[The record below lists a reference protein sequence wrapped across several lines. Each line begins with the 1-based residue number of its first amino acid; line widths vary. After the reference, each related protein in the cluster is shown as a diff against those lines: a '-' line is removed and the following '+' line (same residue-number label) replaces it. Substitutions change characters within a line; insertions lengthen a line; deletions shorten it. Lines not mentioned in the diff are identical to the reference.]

1 MNYVKRYPFRIRL
14 SLNRDGDLR
23 DNCLQIPLKPRRLLS
38 AKNYSFLFLVEM
50 PYRAFFT

>member
-1 MNYVKRYPFRIRL
+1 MNYVKDRIRL

-38 AKNYSFLFLVEM
+38 AENYSFLFLVEM
-50 PYRAFFT
+50 PYIYRAFFT